1 MTARCRPERS
11 GRDACQEGAAA
22 SVSRASGV
30 RPAGNDVR
38 CPAYLTPPQCRLSGP
53 LIATD
58 CDDESA
64 QATTPVCRTQEA
76 VSKLGGRCRSRPLR
90 GLSRVCCRAWR
101 RCMRMENK
109 VDLCGYHNRPSGCLS
124 PPRGPT
130 KKQQMESKP
139 SGDPCTPPGAR
150 AWRPDV
156 GCKAMAASPRARSMR
171 ATPQGMAEARFR
183 GRKAPRALARN
194 PFFSGALPF
203 LRVRRAAPPGGGAS
217 GLGGVMEPAG
227 ARVVAAALAGDG
239 VGQTAQRAQ
248 TAGGRRALCR
258 CAVPSKAPRGGE
270 PRANSAP
277 LRCVAGASATPL
289 PNAMSFDS
297 KRRRWRERRGLHTS
311 CVPVPSCG
319 ARMCS
324 ALSRRAQGPYLRHR
338 DFGRDPSTWYASLR
352 PRLARARGSAA
363 LSAARLRVV

>member
-1 MTARCRPERS
+1 MIS
-11 GRDACQEGAAA
+11 MD
-22 SVSRASGV
+22 
-30 RPAGNDVR
+30 
-38 CPAYLTPPQCRLSGP
+38 
-53 LIATD
+53 
-58 CDDESA
+58 
-64 QATTPVCRTQEA
+64 TTT
-76 VSKLGGRCRSRPLR
+76 L
-90 GLSRVCCRAWR
+90 
-101 RCMRMENK
+101 
-109 VDLCGYHNRPSGCLS
+109 PSGCLS

-130 KKQQMESKP
+130 KKQQMESNQRATLVTPLARGLGAPMWTVKP
-139 SGDPCTPPGAR
+139 WRRLRARAPCVPRRRAWLKRAFAAARLLERSLATLFFLGRCRFCACAAPRRRGGCVGAR
-150 AWRPDV
+150 RGD
-156 GCKAMAASPRARSMR
+156 GAR
-171 ATPQGMAEARFR
+171 
-183 GRKAPRALARN
+183 
-194 PFFSGALPF
+194 
-203 LRVRRAAPPGGGAS
+203 
-217 GLGGVMEPAG
+217 G
-227 ARVVAAALAGDG
+227 ARVVAAALARDG

-277 LRCVAGASATPL
+277 LRCVASASATPL
-289 PNAMSFDS
+289 PNAMPFDS

-311 CVPVPSCG
+311 CVPVGG

>member
-1 MTARCRPERS
+1 MMRVRKPPLQSAELRRQSRNSAVGADRGRCGGFLACAVAP
-11 GRDACQEGAAA
+11 GDDACVWKTKLI
-22 SVSRASGV
+22 SVDTTTKRAD
-30 RPAGNDVR
+30 A
-38 CPAYLTPPQCRLSGP
+38 
-53 LIATD
+53 
-58 CDDESA
+58 
-64 QATTPVCRTQEA
+64 
-76 VSKLGGRCRSRPLR
+76 
-90 GLSRVCCRAWR
+90 
-101 RCMRMENK
+101 
-109 VDLCGYHNRPSGCLS
+109 S
-124 PPRGPT
+124 PPPSCGPT
-130 KKQQMESKP
+130 KKQQMESNQRATHF
-139 SGDPCTPPGAR
+139 DPPGAR

-156 GCKAMAASPRARSMR
+156 GCQAMAASPRARSMR

>member
-1 MTARCRPERS
+1 M
-11 GRDACQEGAAA
+11 
-22 SVSRASGV
+22 
-30 RPAGNDVR
+30 
-38 CPAYLTPPQCRLSGP
+38 
-53 LIATD
+53 ATD
-58 CDDESA
+58 RDDESA
-64 QATTPVCRTQEA
+64 QATTPVCKLRRQSRNSAVGADRGRFGGFLACAVAPGDDACVWKTKLISVDTTTDRADASPPQEGPPRSSRWSRTSGRHTLTPLARGLGAPMWA
-76 VSKLGGRCRSRPLR
+76 VKPWRRLHARVPCVPRRRAWLKRAFAAARLLERSLATLFFLGRCRFCACAAPRRR
-90 GLSRVCCRAWR
+90 G
-101 RCMRMENK
+101 
-109 VDLCGYHNRPSGCLS
+109 GCV
-124 PPRGPT
+124 
-130 KKQQMESKP
+130 
-139 SGDPCTPPGAR
+139 GAR
-150 AWRPDV
+150 RGD
-156 GCKAMAASPRARSMR
+156 GAR
-171 ATPQGMAEARFR
+171 
-183 GRKAPRALARN
+183 
-194 PFFSGALPF
+194 
-203 LRVRRAAPPGGGAS
+203 
-217 GLGGVMEPAG
+217 G

-311 CVPVPSCG
+311 CVPVGG
-319 ARMCS
+319 ARMCTLCS

>member
-1 MTARCRPERS
+1 
-11 GRDACQEGAAA
+11 
-22 SVSRASGV
+22 
-30 RPAGNDVR
+30 
-38 CPAYLTPPQCRLSGP
+38 
-53 LIATD
+53 
-58 CDDESA
+58 
-64 QATTPVCRTQEA
+64 
-76 VSKLGGRCRSRPLR
+76 
-90 GLSRVCCRAWR
+90 
-101 RCMRMENK
+101 MRMENK
-109 VDLCGYHNRPSGCLS
+109 IDLCGYHNPSERMPL
-124 PPRGPT
+124 PPKRAHQEAADGVEPA
-130 KKQQMESKP
+130 
-139 SGDPCTPPGAR
+139 GDPCDPPGAR
-150 AWRPDV
+150 TWRPDV
-156 GCKAMAASPRARSMR
+156 DCQAMAASPRARSMR

-194 PFFSGALPF
+194 PFFLGRCRFCAC
-203 LRVRRAAPPGGGAS
+203 AAPRRRGGCVGARR
-217 GLGGVMEPAG
+217 GDGARG
-227 ARVVAAALAGDG
+227 ARVVAAALAGDR

-248 TAGGRRALCR
+248 TADGRRALCR

-289 PNAMSFDS
+289 PNAMPFDS

-311 CVPVPSCG
+311 CVPVGG

-324 ALSRRAQGPYLRHR
+324 ALSRRAQRPYLRHR